1 MNWSML
7 RRSAVLFAGV
17 CAAPLA
23 LAQEAAGQAQPWG
36 FIAAVTLGAL
46 VIPIAIVAI
55 VNISEYRQ
63 TRERLAAVERLVTA
77 GHTVPREL
85 MINEPHRLTL
95 AEERRRDVR
104 RGITL
109 LGWALGLAV
118 VLYLITPPPH
128 GLRASAWGLLFLILS
143 LGSFLKAWLTAREL
157 ARGAPDSTRND

>member
-1 MNWSML
+1 MYRSMSRPL
-7 RRSAVLFAGV
+7 AVLFTGL

-23 LAQEAAGQAQPWG
+23 LAQEAAEQAQPWG
-36 FIAAVTLGAL
+36 FITAVTLGAL

-63 TRERLAAVERLVTA
+63 TRERLAAVERLATA

-85 MINEPHRLTL
+85 MVNEPRRLTL
-95 AEERRRDVR
+95 PEERRRDIR

-109 LGWALGLAV
+109 LGWALGLAL
-118 VLYLITPPPH
+118 VLYLVTPPPH

-143 LGSFLKAWLTAREL
+143 LGSFLKGWLTAREI
-157 ARGAPDSTRND
+157 ARGTADDGR